1 MSDCLLFIHEPTVFS
16 PLLTI
21 YITFVVK
28 NCKLICGHRF
38 FFDDKYDNY
47 LLYKSTPDKKCVR
60 MQIILHICKGLF
72 SKIQCL
78 SLITYHKLYTYV
90 HE

>member
-1 MSDCLLFIHEPTVFS
+1 MNDCLLFIHEPIVFS

-28 NCKLICGHRF
+28 NCKLICGHGF

-47 LLYKSTPDKKCVR
+47 L
-60 MQIILHICKGLF
+60 
-72 SKIQCL
+72 
-78 SLITYHKLYTYV
+78 
-90 HE
+90 